1 MPCSGPVIT
10 CARCPAAHLDLDRL
24 PLDVHSHLVRH
35 RHRVCGRAGE
45 MECHQVQAATIT
57 SRTHRIVKHIATVPT
72 PAHAAADSQA
82 CHGQTSA
89 APSAAHS
96 LLPMRLNFAV
106 TTKGCCCRWAG
117 RAAACTRVPQRALLL
132 LHRGK
137 PGGDNRVQAISGG
150 QTAAAGSATPGDA
163 CRRCRCHP
171 RLRRRWT
178 AHATPEPPCPLQCHA
193 AGQPSQQR
201 GGRAAQPV
209 LVGVGRRTGR
219 PAHSRS
225 MGLHTC
231 MWVPGGNAAAP
242 AAVART

>member
-1 MPCSGPVIT
+1 
-10 CARCPAAHLDLDRL
+10 
-24 PLDVHSHLVRH
+24 
-35 RHRVCGRAGE
+35 

-89 APSAAHS
+89 ALSAAHS

-137 PGGDNRVQAISGG
+137 RGGGG
-150 QTAAAGSATPGDA
+150 QQGAGNQWWANSSSRQRNTRGRLPSLPVDSPRHARAALPAAMPCCRPAIAAARRPSGAASACGAWDGGPGDQPTAAPWASTHACGCQGAMPPPPPPWRAPERLHCFGPSLHHSAA
-163 CRRCRCHP
+163 
-171 RLRRRWT
+171 
-178 AHATPEPPCPLQCHA
+178 
-193 AGQPSQQR
+193 
-201 GGRAAQPV
+201 
-209 LVGVGRRTGR
+209 
-219 PAHSRS
+219 SRS
-225 MGLHTC
+225 LSTGPSSDCARMGGA
-231 MWVPGGNAAAP
+231 GGADGAP
-242 AAVART
+242 